1 MSPTV
6 PPPKWA
12 STFCAIGHAEQQ
24 GQETPFWGPWV
35 KGVAYRNEDDAL
47 VQRGHHFALVDEA
60 DNVFIDEART
70 PLIISTPTR
79 LATEE
84 EQVVFLW
91 ADKLAKAMLPNEAL
105 PARSE
110 EAEAGADRPR
120 QTAAAFLE
128 PAWSKGRVDRR
139 GSSRTSSRPR
149 SRYRFRLDQHY
160 A

>member
-1 MSPTV
+1 MGDQDRAAAYRCDVTYGTAAEMGFDFLRDRLR
-6 PPPKWA
+6 A
-12 STFCAIGHAEQQ
+12 SGNK

-35 KGVAYRNEDDAL
+35 KGVAYRKEEDAL

-91 ADKLAKAMLPNEAL
+91 ADKLA
-105 PARSE
+105 R
-110 EAEAGADRPR
+110 
-120 QTAAAFLE
+120 
-128 PAWSKGRVDRR
+128 
-139 GSSRTSSRPR
+139 
-149 SRYRFRLDQHY
+149 
-160 A
+160 